1 MDGRVLNKEWNKH
14 WASGWK
20 NKAPIC
26 KTNINPLSLS
36 LVGNKNLPSQL
47 KIIYSRMQICTCLY
61 KKLRGV
67 WQATLRRFIKR
78 RNWDLSV
85 AN

>member
-36 LVGNKNLPSQL
+36 GRQQESPFSTENYLFPNANLYLLVQKATRCVAGNF
-47 KIIYSRMQICTCLY
+47 TTLY
-61 KKLRGV
+61 
-67 WQATLRRFIKR
+67 
-78 RNWDLSV
+78 
-85 AN
+85 